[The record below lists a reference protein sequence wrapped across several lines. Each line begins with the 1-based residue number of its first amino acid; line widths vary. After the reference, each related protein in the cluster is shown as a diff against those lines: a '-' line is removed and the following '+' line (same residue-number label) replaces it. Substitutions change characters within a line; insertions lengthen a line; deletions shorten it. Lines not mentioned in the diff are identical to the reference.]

1 MPSPFRRFRK
11 AAKAAGEAL
20 EPSPFVVMGE
30 KVVCPICGGDE
41 FLSTPGSVLQ
51 RPLFLSFTAPW
62 LKIDRESTTLIC
74 THCVHI
80 LHFGRPPERARFA
93 PDYKSNQPNLEE

>member
-1 MPSPFRRFRK
+1 MHLPLKRLKK

-20 EPSPFVVMGE
+20 EPSQFAVKGE
-30 KVVCPICGGDE
+30 RVFCPVCRQDE
-41 FLSTPGSVLQ
+41 FLASPGNILQ

-80 LHFGRPPERARFA
+80 LHFGRPPERARVH
-93 PDYKSNQPNLEE
+93 SGGEESRSDAS